1 MSCSEETFVRGKLTK
16 PEIYLRGDKETPL
29 PTLEIGFPG
38 PINILVKRH
47 RHLFPPEIQHYELI
61 HLQRTLSES
70 FLPSCFQVPG
80 KREREWE
87 RGSNKLD
94 LWLCKRLENS
104 LSLSPSLATSVTLT
118 WYHIFFHRICGKEGG
133 PFFDDSPE
141 NNSSSI
147 GYGGE
152 TPIVCCQW
160 LISFQRT
167 RQWEYWLVSPL
178 IMKTLGQELK
188 RCALQLYGGKGVH

>member
-80 KREREWE
+80 KER
-87 RGSNKLD
+87 
-94 LWLCKRLENS
+94 KRMR
-104 LSLSPSLATSVTLT
+104 T
-118 WYHIFFHRICGKEGG
+118 
-133 PFFDDSPE
+133 
-141 NNSSSI
+141 
-147 GYGGE
+147 GE
-152 TPIVCCQW
+152 
-160 LISFQRT
+160 
-167 RQWEYWLVSPL
+167 
-178 IMKTLGQELK
+178 
-188 RCALQLYGGKGVH
+188 